1 MNAYELA
8 DEVEMWGNDLLALN
22 MKGGIPVVEGAKLI
36 RHQADYIK
44 HLEEGLQSSINLNKA
59 QVERLAELERK
70 HKEEFDYAE
79 KLLKEQNK

>member
-44 HLEEGLQSSINLNKA
+44 HLEEGLESSLALNKA
-59 QVERLAELERK
+59 QAERQNRN
-70 HKEEFDYAE
+70 
-79 KLLKEQNK
+79 EQASE

>member
-44 HLEEGLQSSINLNKA
+44 HLEDGLESSINLNKA
-59 QVERLAELERK
+59 QAERQ
-70 HKEEFDYAE
+70 E
-79 KLLKEQNK
+79 K

>member
-1 MNAYELA
+1 MTAYELA

-44 HLEEGLQSSINLNKA
+44 HLEEGLESSINLNKA
-59 QVERLAELERK
+59 QAKRTQ
-70 HKEEFDYAE
+70 E
-79 KLLKEQNK
+79 K